1 MILTAGLCATS
12 NLDNAVYIYFK
23 LLVLLYA
30 DDTVIMSE
38 ASNGLQF
45 ALNVYKD
52 YCKQW
57 KLTVN
62 INKSKVVIFSKGRQ
76 ANYYYYYFFFFF
88 FFCA

>member
-1 MILTAGLCATS
+1 M
-12 NLDNAVYIYFK
+12 YIYFK

-38 ASNGLQF
+38 ASNGLQS

-62 INKSKVVIFSKGRQ
+62 INKSKVVIFPKVGKQ
-76 ANYYYYYFFFFF
+76 IIIYLFIFFFFF
-88 FFCA
+88 LCLMIKLWI